1 MNSHAV
7 TGAAQQKPQKAGHE
21 FQVRNRTSQPFVLVA
36 VILRALRVQQNVVP
50 RLSYCLRVVRRPWRT
65 GACVQFR
72 FSVFPQPVPFPTFA
86 APASP

>member
-7 TGAAQQKPQKAGHE
+7 TGAAQQKPKKAGHE

-36 VILRALRVQQNVVP
+36 VILRALRVQQPVVP

-65 GACVQFR
+65 GASVPFR
-72 FSVFPQPVPFPTFA
+72 FSVLKQLVELPIFA